1 MRFAKV
7 KFIKMKKIVLMVSVF
22 LSGSG
27 VSLAQNGQVSYEVI
41 KDAPIEPKVSVNLD
55 LFNID
60 INTKISR
67 LQVDN
72 ISFNLGTYGYVMP
85 LNNVG
90 IDFNIHKAW
99 LTLGKI
105 AFKDYPGNFE
115 TNIGAFLFFT
125 DREKIK
131 SKTKVVLKSSTSS
144 YNGKSVTSTTFITVP
159 AKQQSRFG
167 VRAGLFQKS
176 GPFNFRDY
184 SDDPKD
190 NFDLPPAFE
199 HVKYNSVGIYGGLMW
214 RKISNIIL
222 NTTQYGKCGTSGGTD
237 YYLEALFIPVTH
249 FSNLDPEYTADK
261 NVTSI
266 VKGLGTES
274 PIGFRMGFK
283 KYQVEKKAVTGKKF
297 GRAGMGEFGYRPYI
311 GWFMNAGVAITLV
324 KKPDFI
330 HFSKNKE

>member
-1 MRFAKV
+1 MN
-7 KFIKMKKIVLMVSVF
+7 KIALIVSVV
-22 LSGSG
+22 LSGS
-27 VSLAQNGQVSYEVI
+27 LALSQNEQVSYEVI
-41 KDAPIEPKVSVNLD
+41 KDGPIEPKISVNLD

-72 ISFNLGTYGYVMP
+72 ISFNLGTFGYVMP
-85 LNNVG
+85 VNNLGV
-90 IDFNIHKAW
+90 DFNIHKSW
-99 LTLGKI
+99 LVTGKL

-115 TNIGAFLFFT
+115 TNLGGFLFFT
-125 DREKIK
+125 NREKIK
-131 SKTKVVLKSSTSS
+131 NKTKVVLSSKTSS
-144 YNGKSVTSTTFITVP
+144 YNGKSVTSTTFIMVP
-159 AKQQSRFG
+159 AKQISRFG

-184 SDDPKD
+184 SNDPKD

-199 HVKYNSVGIYGGLMW
+199 FVKYNSVGLYGGLMW
-214 RKISNIIL
+214 RKISNIII
-222 NTTQYGKCGTSGGTD
+222 NTPQFGKCGTSGGTD
-237 YYLEALFIPVTH
+237 YYIEALFLPITN
-249 FSNLDPEYTADK
+249 FSNLDPEYTGDK